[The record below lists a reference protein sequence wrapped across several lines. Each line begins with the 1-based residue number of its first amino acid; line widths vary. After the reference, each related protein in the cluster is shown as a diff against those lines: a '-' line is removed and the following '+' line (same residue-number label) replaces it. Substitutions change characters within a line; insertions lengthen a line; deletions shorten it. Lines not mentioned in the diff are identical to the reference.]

1 MSNASLVILD
11 SLHFLEQGALV
22 LKKMDDAVYE
32 CLEPPFEQGGIGRHM
47 RHVLD
52 HFALFC
58 DGVEEGVIDYDDR
71 ARDKG
76 VEQSRLHALRL
87 FDGLREKLD
96 VWTGGSPNL
105 EDGLRVRHN
114 GTWCLS
120 SVGREL
126 QHLINHTVHHYAF
139 VALILRL
146 KGVDVEGDFGVAP
159 STLQAQMEK

>member
-1 MSNASLVILD
+1 MSSSSIVILD

-22 LKKMDDAVYE
+22 LQKMDDTIYG
-32 CLEPPFEQGGIGRHM
+32 CHEPPFEQGGIGRHI

-58 DGVEEGVIDYDDR
+58 DGVVEGVIDYDDR
-71 ARDKG
+71 ERDRM
-76 VEQSRLHALRL
+76 VEKSRLRALEQ
-87 FDGLREKLD
+87 FEVLRGKLGAWMD
-96 VWTGGSPNL
+96 TQPNL
-105 EDGLRVRHN
+105 EYVLSVRHN
-114 GTWCLS
+114 GTWCQS

-146 KGVDVEGDFGVAP
+146 QGVVVEDDFGVAP
-159 STLQAQMEK
+159 STLQAQIGK